1 MKYTDNMRTPDVS
14 KMIGKKDPF
23 AHATKDSDRD
33 GVINI
38 LDCEPHNP
46 KKQGF
51 VHTVGKWI
59 SKKAGSE
66 RATKWV
72 EQKEEESDARKKVER
87 EERIKQSL
95 ETAKYKEKVR
105 GERQREY
112 YKQGGFMGQ
121 IGRVMT
127 PPKGL
132 PKVSIAGAPITR
144 TKKRKKKGTA
154 KTNVRRARKMVTYK
168 EPRSIEDFKLGFKI

>member
-1 MKYTDNMRTPDVS
+1 MKQSNIQ
-14 KMIGKKDPF
+14 KMLGPRNPF
-23 AHATKDSDRD
+23 AHATKDSDKD

-38 LDCEPHNP
+38 LDCEPYNP

-51 VHTVGKWI
+51 VHTIGKWI

-72 EQKEEESDARKKVER
+72 EQKEVESEARKKVER
-87 EERIKQSL
+87 EERMKQSL
-95 ETAKYKEKVR
+95 ETAKYKERVR

-132 PKVSIAGAPITR
+132 PKISIAGAPVT
-144 TKKRKKKGTA
+144 TSKKRKKKGTA
-154 KTNVRRARKMVTYK
+154 KTNVKHARKMVTYT